1 MQWEI
6 GKYYS
11 IVNSQSKAT
20 QRHWVFIFLSKRH
33 LHYSVIRSFNFF
45 IQFFFCNI
53 FYCIFESYSLQIR
66 KSLQC
71 KTCQASRHTTCNRL
85 SELWLHA
92 SNVNFADVTE
102 SGWLIHCVTYDYM
115 LTEWEKYFLHVEP

>member
-11 IVNSQSKAT
+11 ILNSQSKAT
-20 QRHWVFIFLSKRH
+20 QRHWVLIFLSKRH

-45 IQFFFCNI
+45 IQFFSNI
-53 FYCIFESYSLQIR
+53 FYCIFESYILQIR

-71 KTCQASRHTTCNRL
+71 KTCQVSKHTTCNRL
-85 SELWLHA
+85 SELWLRA

-115 LTEWEKYFLHVEP
+115 LTEWETYFLHVEP